1 MTFRTIHT
9 FEKQGANFY
18 ELIPTIPG
26 LSSCESFFNNSPHV
40 EMFELRMNPDRS
52 YVEVHVYF
60 KDESNYL
67 EWHSTAGPI
76 HDDIRNSA
84 YEVMEAIGVD
94 VKRYWETTDLSAPGS
109 LPITEFV
116 SKCIVYTELSDPF
129 KSLTGT
135 L

>member
-26 LSSCESFFNNSPHV
+26 LSSCEFFFKDSPHV
-40 EMFELRMNPDRS
+40 ELFELRMGSDKA

-116 SKCIVYTELSDPF
+116 SKYEVYTELEDPF

>member
-26 LSSCESFFNNSPHV
+26 LASCEFFFNNSPHV
-40 EMFELRMNPDRS
+40 EMFELKMSENRS

-60 KDESNYL
+60 KDETNYL

-116 SKCIVYTELSDPF
+116 SKYEVYTELEDPIG
-129 KSLTGT
+129 KLTGT

>member
-9 FEKQGANFY
+9 FEKQGADFF
-18 ELIPTIPG
+18 ELIPTVPG
-26 LSSCESFFNNSPHV
+26 LASCESFFNNSPHV
-40 EMFELRMNPDRS
+40 ELFEVKMNQDRS
-52 YVEVHVYF
+52 YVEAHVYF

-67 EWHSTAGPI
+67 EWHSTWGNI

-94 VKRYWETTDLSAPGS
+94 VKRYWETTDLSGPGS

-116 SKCIVYTELSDPF
+116 SKYEMNVAPLDPY
-129 KSLTGT
+129 KTYTGT

>member
-26 LSSCESFFNNSPHV
+26 LSSCEFFFKDSPHV
-40 EMFELRMNPDRS
+40 ELLELRMSSDKA

-67 EWHSTAGPI
+67 EWHSTSGPI

-116 SKCIVYTELSDPF
+116 SKYEVYTALDDPF

>member
-9 FEKQGANFY
+9 FEKQGENFF

-26 LSSCESFFNNSPHV
+26 LASCESFFNNSPYV
-40 EMFELRMNPDRS
+40 EFFELRMNPDKS

-67 EWHSTAGPI
+67 EWHSIWGNI

-84 YEVMEAIGVD
+84 YEVMETIGVD

-116 SKCIVYTELSDPF
+116 SKYEVYTELSDPF

>member
-9 FEKQGANFY
+9 FEKQGANFD
-18 ELIPTIPG
+18 ELLPTIPG
-26 LSSCESFFNNSPHV
+26 LSSCELFFKDSSHV
-40 EMFELRMNPDRS
+40 ELFEIRTGPDKS

-60 KDESNYL
+60 EDESSYL

-76 HDDIRNSA
+76 HDDLRNNA
-84 YEVMEAIGVD
+84 YEVMEAMGVD

-116 SKCIVYTELSDPF
+116 SKYKMWFQGKFIGKL
-129 KSLTGT
+129 
-135 L
+135 

>member
-9 FEKQGANFY
+9 FEKQGANFF

-26 LSSCESFFNNSPHV
+26 LASCEFFFNNSPHV
-40 EMFELRMNPDRS
+40 EMFELRMNPDKS

-67 EWHSTAGPI
+67 EWHSTWGNI

-109 LPITEFV
+109 LPITEFA
-116 SKCIVYTELSDPF
+116 SKYIVYTELADPF
-129 KSLTGT
+129 KTLIGT

>member
-26 LSSCESFFNNSPHV
+26 LSSCEFFFNNSPHV
-40 EMFELRMNPDRS
+40 ELFELRMSSDKS
-52 YVEVHVYF
+52 YVEVHVHF

-116 SKCIVYTELSDPF
+116 SKYEVYTELEDPF